1 MYLARRSLIKL
12 LLNGILLTA
21 VLTACGGQPAATQ
34 APVDI
39 NATVAAAAETLAAAL
54 FLTQTAIA
62 PTATYTPQPT
72 PTPLATSTALAL
84 PTTVTFP
91 TATQAV
97 LVYFSPTPTGTFYT
111 QTPLASSLAV
121 GCNNLRIINTY
132 TDPAGPFT
140 PGQEFTQSWQ
150 VENNGTCDWVYLYHL
165 VHASGDRMGGS
176 PPRLSKV
183 IPPGKWTTLSVNLE
197 APSKDGTYNAAWRF
211 SDQGGTPFGAS
222 LPVSITVKKNPDPTK
237 TPDVLQTAVAGT
249 VAVQLTQ
256 TVAAQQTAVSIGQT
270 AVAGTAISAAQTATA
285 AAATAVAQTATSAAA
300 TATCGTLTAQ
310 GTPCP

>member
-237 TPDVLQTAVAGT
+237 TPNLVETAVAGT
-249 VAVQLTQ
+249 VVVQMTQ
-256 TVAAQQTAVSIGQT
+256 TAAAQQTAAAAAQQTAVQAGVQT
-270 AVAGTAISAAQTATA
+270 AVAATQTA
-285 AAATAVAQTATSAAA
+285 AAAPTAAPTATATS
-300 TATCGTLTAQ
+300 G
-310 GTPCP
+310 P